1 MWKRLNIWIQREHVK
16 AQDKVASE
24 REGLLYE
31 IDAKQALARAF
42 SIRSRPLPPRAR
54 GLTHSTHKKWPHPR
68 LYYLQLH
75 LSVSPLCR
83 V

>member
-1 MWKRLNIWIQREHVK
+1 VK

-31 IDAKQALARAF
+31 IDAKKSSGPARFFDKKSA
-42 SIRSRPLPPRAR
+42 SSAPRAR
-54 GLTHSTHKKWPHPR
+54 GLSHTAHTKWTHPR